1 MPTGWRTA
9 GESLELPATSYQPP
23 ARNRTGQTCTR
34 AGAGCGLRATDHRL
48 RTPVR
53 GSFVIPPRLQSLLAA
68 GTTSRDLAELFADAG
83 HRLYLVGGSVRDALL
98 GRPNADLDFTTSAR
112 PEEIEEIVAP
122 WAADLYLAGKTYGT
136 IGAIRNGRVHEITT
150 FRSEI
155 YRDES
160 RKPEVTFSDHIE
172 EDLSRRDFTVNA
184 MAIRIPSSDDDV
196 PEMMDPH
203 GGLVD
208 LHARLLRTPLDP
220 EISFGDD
227 PLRMLRLF
235 RFVSQLG
242 FIPDETALDAVSG
255 MHPRLEIVSAER
267 VKRELDLL
275 MIGDHVSP
283 ALWGLVET
291 GLAEEFIP
299 ELPAL
304 ALHVDPVHH
313 HKDVLAHTIAV
324 VEKASPRLELRLAA
338 LFHDIGKPDTREFG
352 PGGVSFHHHEV
363 VGARMT
369 RRRMKALRYS
379 KKTTEDVS
387 RLVFLHMRPHTFK
400 MGWTDSAVRRYVRD
414 AGDLLRDLNEL
425 VRCDVTTRNKRR
437 ERTISRRID
446 ELEDRIAELSERE
459 ELDALR
465 PPVDGNQ
472 VMEHLN
478 LDPGRQVGE
487 IMKML
492 YERRV
497 EDGPYSEEQA
507 YELIDQWMADQS

>member
-1 MPTGWRTA
+1 
-9 GESLELPATSYQPP
+9 L
-23 ARNRTGQTCTR
+23 
-34 AGAGCGLRATDHRL
+34 
-48 RTPVR
+48 
-53 GSFVIPPRLQSLLAA
+53 IPPRLQTLLASGAASRELA
-68 GTTSRDLAELFADAG
+68 GLFADAG

-98 GRPNADLDFTTSAR
+98 DRPNSDLDFSTDAR
-112 PEEIEEIVAP
+112 PDEIEEIVRP

-136 IGAIRNGRVHEITT
+136 IGAIKSGRIHEITT

-160 RKPEVTFSDHIE
+160 RKPEVTYSNDIE

-184 MAIRIPSSDDDV
+184 MAIRIPTSDHDA
-196 PEMMDPH
+196 PEMVDPW

-208 LHARLLRTPLDP
+208 LHSRLLRTPLDP
-220 EISFGDD
+220 RISFGDD

-235 RFVSQLG
+235 RFVSRLG
-242 FIPDETALDAVSG
+242 FVPDEATLDAVRT
-255 MHPRLEIVSAER
+255 MHERLEIISAER
-267 VKRELDLL
+267 IKGELDRL
-275 MIGDHVSP
+275 MIGDHVGP

-291 GLAEEFIP
+291 GLAGEFIP

-304 ALHVDPVHH
+304 ALEVDPVHH
-313 HKDVLAHTIAV
+313 HKDVLAHSIAV
-324 VEKASPRLELRLAA
+324 VEKTSPRLELRLAA

-369 RRRMKALRYS
+369 RRRMKQLRYS

-437 ERTISRRID
+437 ERAISRRID
-446 ELEDRIAELSERE
+446 ELEERIAELREKE

-465 PPVDGNQ
+465 PPIDGNQ
-472 VMEHLN
+472 VMEYLGIE
-478 LDPGRQVGE
+478 PGRQVGE
-487 IMKML
+487 IMRML
-492 YERRV
+492 YERRI
-497 EDGPYSEEQA
+497 EEGPYSEDEA
-507 YELIDQWMADQS
+507 YELIDRWADESP

>member
-1 MPTGWRTA
+1 MIPARLEDLLTA
-9 GESLELPATSYQPP
+9 GTPSRELSE
-23 ARNRTGQTCTR
+23 R
-34 AGAGCGLRATDHRL
+34 
-48 RTPVR
+48 
-53 GSFVIPPRLQSLLAA
+53 
-68 GTTSRDLAELFADAG
+68 FADAG

-98 GRPNADLDFTTSAR
+98 DRPNADLDFTTDAR
-112 PEEIEEIVAP
+112 PDEIEEIVGP
-122 WAADLYLAGKTYGT
+122 WATDLYLAGKTYGT

-160 RKPEVTFSDHIE
+160 RKPEVTYSENIE

-184 MAIRIPSSDDDV
+184 MAIRVPVSDDDA
-196 PEMMDPH
+196 PEMMDPS
-203 GGLVD
+203 GGLID

-242 FIPDETALDAVSG
+242 FTPDEAALDAVHS
-255 MHPRLEIVSAER
+255 MHGRLEIVSAER
-267 VKRELDLL
+267 IKREFDLL
-275 MIGDHVSP
+275 MIGDHVGP
-283 ALWGLVET
+283 ALWGLVDT
-291 GLAEEFIP
+291 DLAEEFIP

-304 ALHVDPVHH
+304 ALQVDPVHH
-313 HKDVLAHTIAV
+313 HKDVLAHSIAV
-324 VEKASPRLELRLAA
+324 VEKSSPRLELRLAA
-338 LFHDIGKPDTREFG
+338 LFLDIGKPDTREFG

-425 VRCDVTTRNKRR
+425 VRCDVTTRNRRR

-446 ELEDRIAELSERE
+446 ELEERIAELREKE

-465 PPVDGNQ
+465 PPIDGNQ
-472 VMEHLN
+472 VMEHLK
-478 LDPGRQVGE
+478 LEPGRQVGE
-487 IMKML
+487 IMRML

-497 EDGPYSEEQA
+497 EEGPYSEEQA
-507 YELIDQWMADQS
+507 YEFVDQWMTDRP

>member
-1 MPTGWRTA
+1 
-9 GESLELPATSYQPP
+9 
-23 ARNRTGQTCTR
+23 
-34 AGAGCGLRATDHRL
+34 
-48 RTPVR
+48 
-53 GSFVIPPRLQSLLAA
+53 
-68 GTTSRDLAELFADAG
+68 
-83 HRLYLVGGSVRDALL
+83 
-98 GRPNADLDFTTSAR
+98 
-112 PEEIEEIVAP
+112 
-122 WAADLYLAGKTYGT
+122 
-136 IGAIRNGRVHEITT
+136 
-150 FRSEI
+150 
-155 YRDES
+155 
-160 RKPEVTFSDHIE
+160 
-172 EDLSRRDFTVNA
+172 VNA
-184 MAIRIPSSDDDV
+184 MAIRIPTSDDDA

-203 GGLVD
+203 GGLID
-208 LHARLLRTPLDP
+208 LHSRLLRTPLDP

-235 RFVSQLG
+235 RFVSRLG
-242 FIPDETALDAVSG
+242 FAPDEEALNAVSE
-255 MHPRLEIVSAER
+255 MHGRLEIVSAER
-267 VKRELDLL
+267 IKSELDLL
-275 MIGDHVSP
+275 LIGDHVGP

-304 ALHVDPVHH
+304 ALQVDPVHH
-313 HKDVLAHTIAV
+313 HKDVLAHSIAV
-324 VEKASPRLELRLAA
+324 VEKTSPRLELRLAA

-369 RRRMKALRYS
+369 RRRMKVLRYS
-379 KKTTEDVS
+379 KKTIEDVS

-414 AGDLLRDLNEL
+414 AGDLLKDLNEL

-446 ELEDRIAELSERE
+446 ELEERVADLRERE

-465 PPVDGNQ
+465 PPIDGNQ
-472 VMEHLN
+472 VMDHLG
-478 LDPGRQVGE
+478 LEPGRRVGE

-497 EDGPYSEEQA
+497 EEGPYSEEQA
-507 YELIDQWMADQS
+507 YEWIDEWVDAQA